1 MAELILFTPNRVFD
15 INGDPVSGALAYF
28 YAAGTTDPLEVYQ
41 DASMSIPHAS
51 PVQANGMGV
60 FPLVYAN
67 AEASVTVTDA
77 AGVVLSGYPMEL
89 AASVPAGDSAASG
102 VSFAPTAEIPETDVQ
117 AAIERVQ
124 ANIVEPLADFGLG
137 VTGDATLIAN
147 IDATDTASGVYRFS
161 NATTGTFPTGYTVTS
176 GAVEMWRQSSTIAWQ
191 WLYTGGLTYLRRLNT
206 TWEAWREVATVPA
219 GSARGDMIYRGATVW
234 ARIAAGAAGQV
245 LRMGAD
251 DPAWGGDAPGVG
263 QTWQTPARSSG
274 TTYTNSTGRSIMV
287 AITIGLTGNVQASVN
302 GTTWV
307 TVGEASGSDADRRN
321 TVSMIVPPGH
331 RYRATSTVYHWA
343 ELR

>member
-1 MAELILFTPNRVFD
+1 MAELLLFTPNRALD
-15 INGDPVSGALAYF
+15 LNGSPVSGAQATF
-28 YAAGTTDPLEVYQ
+28 YAAGTNDPLEVYA
-41 DASMSIPHAS
+41 DADMTVPHPS
-51 PVQANGMGV
+51 PLVANGMGV
-60 FPLVYAN
+60 FPLVYSN
-67 AEASVTVTDA
+67 AAASVTVTDA
-77 AGVVLSGYPMEL
+77 AGVALSGYPMEL

-117 AAIERVQ
+117 AALERVQ

-161 NATTGTFPTGYTVTS
+161 NTTTGTFPTGYTVTS
-176 GAVEMWRQSSTIAWQ
+176 GAVEMWRQNSTIAWQ

-245 LRMGAD
+245 LRMGAN
-251 DPAWGGDAPGVG
+251 DPAWGGDAPGDG
-263 QTWQTPARSSG
+263 QAWSNVTRSDG

-287 AITIGLTGNVQASVN
+287 AITLTLSSTAQASTN
-302 GTTWV
+302 GSTWV
-307 TVGEASGSDADRRN
+307 TVGESDGTDTNRRN
-321 TVSMIVPPGH
+321 TVSFIVPPGH
-331 RYRATSTVYHWA
+331 RYRCVGSFSLWK

>member
-1 MAELILFTPNRVFD
+1 MAELLLFTPNRVFD

-117 AAIERVQ
+117 AALERVQ

-137 VTGDATLIAN
+137 VTGDATLVAN
-147 IDATDTASGVYRFS
+147 IDATDTASGAYRID
-161 NATTGTFPTGYTVTS
+161 ATTTGTFPTGFTP
-176 GAVEMWRQSSTIAWQ
+176 GAGVVVIWRQTSTVAYQ
-191 WLYTGGLTYLRRLNT
+191 WLYTVGMIYLRRLGT
-206 TWEAWREVATVPA
+206 TWGVWQEVPRVGA
-219 GSARGDMIYRGATVW
+219 GSARGDIIYRGNDGW
-234 ARIAAGAAGQV
+234 ARLAAGSAGQV
-245 LRMGAD
+245 LRMGAN
-251 DPAWGGDAPGVG
+251 DPTWGGDAPGYG
-263 QTWQTPARSSG
+263 QEWQTVTRSDG
-274 TTYTNSTGRSIMV
+274 TIYTNSTGRSIQV
-287 AITIGLTGNVQASVN
+287 AITLTLGSTAQASTN
-302 GTTWV
+302 GSTWV
-307 TVGEASGSDADRRN
+307 TVGESSGTDADRRN
-321 TVSMIVPPGH
+321 TVSFIVPPGH
-331 RYRATSTVYHWA
+331 RYRCVGTFSMWR

>member
-1 MAELILFTPNRVFD
+1 MLFR
-15 INGDPVSGALAYF
+15 S
-28 YAAGTTDPLEVYQ
+28 
-41 DASMSIPHAS
+41 
-51 PVQANGMGV
+51 
-60 FPLVYAN
+60 
-67 AEASVTVTDA
+67 
-77 AGVVLSGYPMEL
+77 
-89 AASVPAGDSAASG
+89 
-102 VSFAPTAEIPETDVQ
+102 
-117 AAIERVQ
+117 
-124 ANIVEPLADFGLG
+124 NIVEPLADFGLG
-137 VTGDATLIAN
+137 VTGNATLIAN

-161 NATTGTFPTGYTVTS
+161 NTTTGTFPTGYTVTS

-206 TWEAWREVATVPA
+206 TWEAWREVVTVPQ
-219 GSARGDMIYRGATVW
+219 GSARGDMVYRGATVW
-234 ARIAAGAAGQV
+234 ARIAAGSAGQV

>member
-1 MAELILFTPNRVFD
+1 MAELVLFTPNRVFD

-117 AAIERVQ
+117 AALERVQ

-147 IDATDTASGVYRFS
+147 IDATDTASGAYRFS
-161 NATTGTFPTGYTVTS
+161 NTTTGTFPTGYTVTS
-176 GAVEMWRQSSTIAWQ
+176 GVVHIWRQSSTIAWQ

-206 TWEAWREVATVPA
+206 TWEAWREVITVPQ
-219 GSARGDMIYRGATVW
+219 GSARGDMIYRGTSVW
-234 ARIAAGAAGQV
+234 ARLAKGSADQI
-245 LRMGAD
+245 LRMGAN
-251 DPAWGGDAPGVG
+251 DPTWGADAPGDG
-263 QTWQTPARSSG
+263 QQWQTVSRTDG

-287 AITIGLTGNVQASVN
+287 AITITLSSTVQASHN
-302 GTTWV
+302 GSTWV
-307 TVGEASGSDADRRN
+307 TIGDAAGSEGDRRN
-321 TVSMIVPPGH
+321 TVSFIVPPGH
-331 RYRATSTVYHWA
+331 RYRCIGSFSLWR